1 MNKKNTIFI
10 AAMLSICLT
19 GCGNDLPDS
28 ETSSVSTSVSTA
40 TISTNA
46 VTEKA
51 SETTAMTEAVTSN
64 VTNSMTSTEKK
75 NEATAETTSAGS
87 NETKNTPASGTDNS
101 NQELISNISGVWY
114 EDGST
119 TYDPRVLTV
128 NTDGTFSLENNIGST
143 VTGTVKVESEEHPDG
158 TETLWFN
165 FYNSTGEFWA
175 GFPCPDGPA
184 QSDIYSGQDGALHF
198 SRTYTLPKND
208 DDAGQSEARF
218 KGDDYLGVWYC
229 DRCTLTVDPEGDGY
243 NVQIQWANSA
253 ADGTFWNY
261 HCVYSPETWHLSCT
275 GSGIR
280 TDYSYG
286 TIEEP
291 SQERTDQIR
300 YSDGSAEFWLSD
312 DGDLYWNDYTEGRG
326 NDLYFTK

>member
-1 MNKKNTIFI
+1 MNKKNSIFI

-19 GCGNDLPDS
+19 GCGTDLSAS
-28 ETSSVSTSVSTA
+28 ETSSAATSISAPTN
-40 TISTNA
+40 STNDLA
-46 VTEKA
+46 ENA
-51 SETTAMTEAVTSN
+51 SETTALTDSVTTN
-64 VTNSMTSTEKK
+64 ETNSNTTA
-75 NEATAETTSAGS
+75 ATA
-87 NETKNTPASGTDNS
+87 ETKNTPSTNTDNS
-101 NQELISNISGVWY
+101 NQKLISNIGGVWY

-143 VTGTVKVESEEHPDG
+143 VTGTIKVEAEEHPDG
-158 TETLWFN
+158 SETLWFN
-165 FYNSTGEFWA
+165 FYDSSGEFWT
-175 GFPCPDGPA
+175 GFPCPDGQA
-184 QSDIYSGQDGALHF
+184 QSDLYSGQDGALHF

-208 DDAGQSEARF
+208 DDAGHSIARF
-218 KGDDYLGVWYC
+218 QGDDYLGVWYC
-229 DRCTLTVDPEGDGY
+229 GRCTLTVDPEGDGY

-261 HCVYSPETWHLSCT
+261 HCVYDPETWHLHCN

-291 SQERTDQIR
+291 SQERTDQIK

-312 DGDLYWNDYTEGRG
+312 DGVLYWNDYNEGTG
-326 NDLYFTK
+326 NDLDFTK